1 MKSKLSSSFSNP
13 NITSIINNIK
23 KGLLIRKNGIS
34 FKLMKVFLIV
44 PDYLKNLIKF
54 KNYFNI
60 YYPIKNSDF
69 LQNKNIKINGKYN
82 KYKICFTK
90 RDIIDEVKSFLGINK
105 NSSLYDFDLYN
116 QNLGILKNDYHL
128 TKVDNISNNIIY
140 IKIKLNKE
148 HSEIKSYNDI
158 AKIPKIIHNNSK
170 LTDSVIKLRKKNNS
184 ELNLKKIIND
194 SFMTINGYSKNPSK
208 KNCIHISRNRLI
220 KKYRNNNDL
229 LTKNN
234 SNKIDKDTA
243 TDDLAQITNA
253 VNDINKYDYETIF
266 RYNNSLVNLKNIN
279 YILKNIN
286 KTKLNKKNLS
296 SLDYNPYFREKKTNN
311 FLLKLVNKYKTI
323 RIIRRK
329 KAFLN
334 GKNIDNI
341 SAQNKALYSYQDR
354 KKFVKS
360 SYESYDSSGGRIKR
374 NLNLSQP
381 NIIKSY
387 MEIYVN
393 NIKNNKI
400 YARNND

>member
-1 MKSKLSSSFSNP
+1 M
-13 NITSIINNIK
+13 
-23 KGLLIRKNGIS
+23 IS
-34 FKLMKVFLIV
+34 F
-44 PDYLKNLIKF
+44 
-54 KNYFNI
+54 
-60 YYPIKNSDF
+60 
-69 LQNKNIKINGKYN
+69 
-82 KYKICFTK
+82 
-90 RDIIDEVKSFLGINK
+90 IIDEVKSFLGINK

-158 AKIPKIIHNNSK
+158 AKIPKIIKLIHNNSK

-208 KNCIHISRNRLI
+208 ENCIHISRNRLI

-360 SYESYDSSGGRIKR
+360 LYESYDSSGGRIKR